1 MSLAGQVL
9 NCALM
14 ALNPHVR
21 HCIGSVL
28 IYLVA
33 GSKGF
38 AMEESGQP
46 IRYFEQLK
54 AVIFAD
60 AYAELPQYKVTRKL
74 FDKNGK
80 NQLLAD
86 AQRTLRVKDDL
97 LDFPAGQKLL
107 QANGICFAG
116 TWQINGQSP
125 YTGLLK
131 ADVELPLIVRAS
143 VSLSGTKQK
152 HQRAFALALKLFPTT
167 ADGQQVTTENFF
179 LMHSLGGVVTKSVYA
194 LTLDNQPELG
204 SLPPFSK
211 WLTAHRLEK
220 DLEKAD
226 KAVSKGKPNA
236 RFRPVSHL
244 ATVAR
249 NGELVADPI
258 KPYWLQARPQQELA
272 LSDHDDFRHELEV
285 AHYPDKRLSWDIY
298 AAPYSAGGKSAAAWR
313 QVGSIILTESV
324 ISKSCDTKLHF
335 AHPAI
340 ENDLPR

>member
-1 MSLAGQVL
+1 MV
-9 NCALM
+9 
-14 ALNPHVR
+14 LNPHVLR
-21 HCIGSVL
+21 CIGVVL
-28 IYLVA
+28 IGLA
-33 GSKGF
+33 SSSKGF
-38 AMEESGQP
+38 ALEESGQP
-46 IRYFEQLK
+46 NRYFQQLK
-54 AVIFAD
+54 AQVFAD
-60 AYAELPQYKVTRKL
+60 AYTELPQYKVSRKL
-74 FDKNGK
+74 FDKGGK

-86 AQRTLRVKDDL
+86 AQRTLQVKDDL
-97 LDFPAGQKLL
+97 LEFPAGQKLL

-131 ADVELPLIVRAS
+131 ADTELPLIVRAS

-167 ADGQQVTTENFF
+167 VDGQKVSTENFF
-179 LMHSLGGVVTKSVYA
+179 LMHTLGGVVTKSVYA

-220 DLEKAD
+220 DLKKAD
-226 KAVSKGKPNA
+226 KTVSKAKPNA

-244 ATVAR
+244 ATVDSDGGVVTNA
-249 NGELVADPI
+249 I
-258 KPYWLQARPQQELA
+258 KPYWLQARPKKELA
-272 LSDHDDFRHELEV
+272 LSDHDDFRHELDV
-285 AHYPDKRLSWDIY
+285 AHYPDQRLSWDIY
-298 AAPYSAGGKSAAAWR
+298 AAPYSAGGKSAAAWQ

-324 ISKSCDTKLHF
+324 VSKSCDTKLHF

-340 ENDLPR
+340 ENDLTR